1 MKPFF
6 IACLILVSLFTAG
19 AMNQRT
25 VSDISDS
32 IRTQLN
38 ASQAAAQQEQWESA
52 ERALSQAD
60 RTWQAHEAYLHV
72 VIEHDEIDGAE
83 ALFTEVSQYA
93 RQHDSDKYCTS
104 AERLCT
110 QLNHLEE
117 SQQLSI
123 KNIL

>member
-19 AMNQRT
+19 TMNQRT
-25 VSDISDS
+25 VSNISDS
-32 IRTQLN
+32 IRTQLD
-38 ASQAAAQQEQWESA
+38 ASQTAAQQEQWETA
-52 ERALSQAD
+52 ARAFSQAD
-60 RTWQAHEAYLHV
+60 ETWQEHEAYLHV
-72 VIEHDEIDGAE
+72 VIEHDEIDEAE
-83 ALFTEVSQYA
+83 ALFAEVDQYA

-110 QLNHLEE
+110 QLDHLKE

>member
-60 RTWQAHEAYLHV
+60 RTWQAH
-72 VIEHDEIDGAE
+72 DEIDEAE

>member
-1 MKPFF
+1 MHPKPPP
-6 IACLILVSLFTAG
+6 SRNSG
-19 AMNQRT
+19 NPP
-25 VSDISDS
+25 
-32 IRTQLN
+32 
-38 ASQAAAQQEQWESA
+38 SA
-52 ERALSQAD
+52 PS

-72 VIEHDEIDGAE
+72 VIEHDEIDEAE

>member
-72 VIEHDEIDGAE
+72 VIEHDEIDEAE

-110 QLNHLEE
+110 QMVQLEE

>member
-60 RTWQAHEAYLHV
+60 RTWQATGLRQES
-72 VIEHDEIDGAE
+72 
-83 ALFTEVSQYA
+83 ALPPRHFT
-93 RQHDSDKYCTS
+93 
-104 AERLCT
+104 RLSRST
-110 QLNHLEE
+110 HPA
-117 SQQLSI
+117 
-123 KNIL
+123 